1 MLTHISSAHDYRET
15 TATGKL
21 SAAFLFSRYE
31 ALNGFSPSSFLDVGC
46 GEGLVLSC
54 VANSDPEVSLTGTDT
69 VAETLSCARQIVPS
83 ASLLLREGA
92 PEGSFDTILA
102 HLTLGL
108 WERPLHLLAHAVQQL
123 STRGLM
129 YIVDINVKDLELG
142 LSYAINDEE
151 RSYLRSQYD
160 SAYTLQQ
167 FTDLLI
173 RSAPAEQGYEVLTG
187 T

>member
-1 MLTHISSAHDYRET
+1 
-15 TATGKL
+15 
-21 SAAFLFSRYE
+21 
-31 ALNGFSPSSFLDVGC
+31 
-46 GEGLVLSC
+46 
-54 VANSDPEVSLTGTDT
+54 
-69 VAETLSCARQIVPS
+69 
-83 ASLLLREGA
+83 
-92 PEGSFDTILA
+92 
-102 HLTLGL
+102 
-108 WERPLHLLAHAVQQL
+108 
-123 STRGLM
+123 M